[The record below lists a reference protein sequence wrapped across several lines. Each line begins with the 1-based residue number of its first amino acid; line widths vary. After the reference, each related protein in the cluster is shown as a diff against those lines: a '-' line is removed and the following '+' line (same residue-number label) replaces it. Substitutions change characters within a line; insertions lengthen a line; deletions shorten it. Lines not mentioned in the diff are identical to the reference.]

1 MEKRNCFIRHQ
12 YNYGEKTIAGYKL
25 DGWDG
30 SQIFEYYGCFFH
42 GHRCCLNKKKYNTK
56 LNKSMKE
63 LYRQTM
69 KRQQHL
75 TSMGYNVIHIW
86 ECEFKRQCETD
97 ENLKKFLRRFHR
109 PLDRVYRLS
118 LEDIIDHVISGN
130 IFGAV
135 ECDISVPDVLREKF
149 SEMSPIFKNA
159 EISHDDIGKHMK
171 QFAEHTIPNKP
182 VKGLIGR
189 MFGKKIILATP

>member
-1 MEKRNCFIRHQ
+1 M
-12 YNYGEKTIAGYKL
+12 
-25 DGWDG
+25 
-30 SQIFEYYGCFFH
+30 
-42 GHRCCLNKKKYNTK
+42 
-56 LNKSMKE
+56 
-63 LYRQTM
+63 RQFL
-69 KRQQHL
+69 Q
-75 TSMGYNVIHIW
+75 
-86 ECEFKRQCETD
+86 
-97 ENLKKFLRRFHR
+97 FLRRFHR
-109 PLDRVYRLS
+109 PFDRVHWLS
-118 LEDIIDHVISGN
+118 LEDIIDQVISGN